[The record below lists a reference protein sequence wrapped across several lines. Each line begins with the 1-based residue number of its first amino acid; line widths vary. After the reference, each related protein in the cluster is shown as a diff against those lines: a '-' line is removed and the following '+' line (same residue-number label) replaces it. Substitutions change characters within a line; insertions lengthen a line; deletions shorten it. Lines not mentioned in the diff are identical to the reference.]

1 MKCYICESSLIEGGD
16 HDITDDP
23 EHSIVTNLTCPDC
36 GALVL
41 VYWEIDK

>member
-1 MKCYICESSLIEGGD
+1 MECLICESSLIEGGD
-16 HDITDDP
+16 HDIIDDP
-23 EHSIVTNLTCPDC
+23 DHSIVTNCPDC